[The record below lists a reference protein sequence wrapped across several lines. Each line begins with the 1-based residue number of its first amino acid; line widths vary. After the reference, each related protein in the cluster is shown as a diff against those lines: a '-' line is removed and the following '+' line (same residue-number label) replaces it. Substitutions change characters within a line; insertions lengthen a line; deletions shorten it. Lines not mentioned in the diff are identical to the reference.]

1 MVTAT
6 MDKLMWYKALCWQLL
21 ILTYCPRDL
30 LPNSVDQTKF
40 KLPFQAT
47 AWQPFGILRFATPDY
62 ECITFI
68 QNGLSG
74 RTSADFR
81 QIRTPILG
89 TYRYT
94 YSIPQGRNRSKN
106 DAVDM
111 KFKFSHLIY
120 SRKKKKL
127 KMNLELKS
135 SLKAISKAK
144 IYLKMGCFLNIP
156 SNSENSGIY
165 IEPKSRRG

>member
-68 QNGLSG
+68 
-74 RTSADFR
+74 
-81 QIRTPILG
+81 
-89 TYRYT
+89 
-94 YSIPQGRNRSKN
+94 
-106 DAVDM
+106 
-111 KFKFSHLIY
+111 
-120 SRKKKKL
+120 
-127 KMNLELKS
+127 
-135 SLKAISKAK
+135 
-144 IYLKMGCFLNIP
+144 
-156 SNSENSGIY
+156 
-165 IEPKSRRG
+165 